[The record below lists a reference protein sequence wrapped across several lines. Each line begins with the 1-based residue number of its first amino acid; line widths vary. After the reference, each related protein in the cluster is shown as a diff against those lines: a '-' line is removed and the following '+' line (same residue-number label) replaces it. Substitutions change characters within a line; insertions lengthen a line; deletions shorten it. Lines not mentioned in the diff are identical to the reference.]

1 MAAGREMSFAK
12 TDDGLKIY
20 YEQRGSGSA
29 VLLSHGFRASSA
41 MWQNQMKALS
51 DRYRV
56 IAWDMRGHGRSD
68 SPDDPAAYSLERG
81 VADMAAIMRDCGAD
95 RAAIGGLSLG
105 GLLSLTFHQV
115 YPDRTAALMLFDT
128 GPGQRKAAERDEKAS
143 VVTEPQ
149 GFAHTRREI
158 LERSHDEI
166 VASLDSI
173 RAPTLVLCGEL
184 DRRFLAASD
193 FLASQIRGAEKIVLK
208 AAGHVSN
215 LDQPAAFNA
224 AVGSF
229 LDRVSLW

>member
-1 MAAGREMSFAK
+1 MAFVT

-20 YEQRGSGSA
+20 CEQRGSGSA

-41 MWQNQMKALS
+41 MWQNQMEALS

-81 VADMAAIMRDCGAD
+81 VADMAAIMRDCGVD

-143 VVTEPQ
+143 VVTEPP

-173 RAPTLVLCGEL
+173 RVPTLILCGEL
-184 DRRFLAASD
+184 DRRFLAATD
-193 FLASQIRGAEKIVLK
+193 FLATQIHGAQKIVLK

-224 AVGSF
+224 AVRSF
-229 LDRVSLW
+229 LDSVSPW